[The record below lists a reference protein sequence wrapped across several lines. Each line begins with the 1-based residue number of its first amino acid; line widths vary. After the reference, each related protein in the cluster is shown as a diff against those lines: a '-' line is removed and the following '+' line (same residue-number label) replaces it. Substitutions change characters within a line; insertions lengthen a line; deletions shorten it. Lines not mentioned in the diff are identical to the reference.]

1 MIPVK
6 EYIAKQF
13 INNTYHFTCNC
24 IVPIDV
30 TGVVKDYTIAH
41 NEIILLV
48 AVNDRSKLVRIGL
61 NASSLQIEPIYHV
74 Q

>member
-1 MIPVK
+1 MLPIK

-24 IVPIDV
+24 VIPIDV
-30 TGVVKDYTIAH
+30 IGIVKDYTITN

-48 AVNDRSKLVRIGL
+48 MTNDKTIRIGL
-61 NASSLQIEPIYHV
+61 NAASLQIEPI

>member
-1 MIPVK
+1 MLPIK

-24 IVPIDV
+24 VIPIDV
-30 TGVVKDYTIAH
+30 IGIVKDYTITN

-48 AVNDRSKLVRIGL
+48 IANDKTIRIGL
-61 NASSLQIEPIYHV
+61 NAASLQIEPI